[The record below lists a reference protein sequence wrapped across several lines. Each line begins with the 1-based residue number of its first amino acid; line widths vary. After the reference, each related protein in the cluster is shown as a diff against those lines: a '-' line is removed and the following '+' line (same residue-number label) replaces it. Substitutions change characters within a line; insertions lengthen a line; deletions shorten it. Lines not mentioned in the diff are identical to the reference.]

1 MTMNKEQPVTMSLAE
16 IDAVLFETLT
26 SEFKTM
32 YPNDHRTAL
41 RAAMHVADKV
51 MTQIEPVAARAY
63 KSEMA
68 KKAAAARYAPPPQ
81 NPGAEPTPQAFQT
94 PHAPIAAPVKRT
106 RRTKAQ
112 KAADDAAIAAAQ
124 AMQAGQQAAQAVP
137 MGPAFAPPFQ
147 PAPPAAAPMLQP
159 PPAPQQPAPPPA
171 PTNAE
176 LTAQAFPAAPPVQ
189 DFATLARQAA
199 AQGVPQFAPA
209 PQTPPPTFG

>member
-1 MTMNKEQPVTMSLAE
+1 MNKEQPVTLTLGE
-16 IDAVLFETLT
+16 IDTTLFETLT
-26 SEFKTM
+26 TEFKAM

-51 MTQIEPVAARAY
+51 MGQIEPLAA
-63 KSEMA
+63 KQA
-68 KKAAAARYAPPPQ
+68 KRAAASRLSAPPM
-81 NPGAEPTPQAFQT
+81 NPGAEPTPQAFAT
-94 PHAPIAAPVKRT
+94 PHAPIAAPVKRQ
-106 RRTKAQ
+106 RRSKAQ
-112 KAADDAAIAAAQ
+112 MEADRAAVAAAQ

-137 MGPAFAPPFQ
+137 MGPAFSPPFQ
-147 PAPPAAAPMLQP
+147 PAPPAAAPMLQ
-159 PPAPQQPAPPPA
+159 PPPA

-209 PQTPPPTFG
+209 NVPPPTFG